1 MARWNPPPDLAA
13 FGFGEPLDEA
23 LRVAN
28 PNPTRQGCPSRAIL
42 VALSRRERPIGDRA
56 YEHLLDCSPC
66 YSEVRDLQL
75 ARLLR
80 TNVHYE
86 V

>member
-1 MARWNPPPDLAA
+1 MPRRNHLPDLAA
-13 FGFGEPLDEA
+13 LGFGEPLDEA

-28 PNPTRQGCPSRAIL
+28 PNPTRQGCPSRGIL

-56 YEHLLDCSPC
+56 YEHLLECSPC

-80 TNVHYE
+80 TNARYE
-86 V
+86 M

>member
-1 MARWNPPPDLAA
+1 MARWNPTPDLAA
-13 FGFGEPLDEA
+13 FGFGEPLHEA

-42 VALSRRERPIGDRA
+42 VALSRRERPIGDPA

-66 YSEVRDLQL
+66 YFRSPRPAAGAAPEDERAL
-75 ARLLR
+75 
-80 TNVHYE
+80 
-86 V
+86 